1 MCFIDLNTCWKLD
14 VVVIWDSMSKKSWPS
29 SIRCFKN
36 AIGIYWTQKLVSLF
50 LWFLEELPSNPHGRV
65 SVSWDGS
72 WLMPSLNL
80 ALSENRIYNPKFPW
94 LITIFPNKSAINRGY
109 PNTSTSAKKDGMMDI
124 DGRSGT
130 SILMIGLL
138 IGCRIVFG
146 IFLPQVLDF
155 LLVFFPGTICL
166 VFATVWN

>member
-1 MCFIDLNTCWKLD
+1 
-14 VVVIWDSMSKKSWPS
+14 
-29 SIRCFKN
+29 
-36 AIGIYWTQKLVSLF
+36 
-50 LWFLEELPSNPHGRV
+50 
-65 SVSWDGS
+65 
-72 WLMPSLNL
+72 MPSLNL